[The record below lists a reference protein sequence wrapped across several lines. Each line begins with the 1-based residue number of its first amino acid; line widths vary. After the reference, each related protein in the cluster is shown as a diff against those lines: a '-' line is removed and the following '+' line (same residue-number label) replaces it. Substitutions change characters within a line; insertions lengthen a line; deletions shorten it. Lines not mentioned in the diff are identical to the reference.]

1 MDIAKKISL
10 KKILIFSVVGLV
22 GLVATVFLMWFFDRS
37 SVWAPEKTD
46 DTENVQTPV
55 EKKTIEVKLPNAEA
69 IPALDEDY
77 NDNSSLWRVVSKDY
91 PLDDAA
97 NFVPTLAPATLPSAY
112 GHQLRPDTT
121 AAAGEM
127 FAAAKTASYNLI
139 VGSGYRS
146 FATQQSIFG
155 NYAAQNGEARAN
167 QFSARAGQSEHQ
179 TGLSFDVA
187 RSDQQCFIDNCF
199 GDLPEAKWVAEN
211 SYKYGY
217 HSLSS
222 RQD

>member
-1 MDIAKKISL
+1 M
-10 KKILIFSVVGLV
+10 
-22 GLVATVFLMWFFDRS
+22 
-37 SVWAPEKTD
+37 
-46 DTENVQTPV
+46 
-55 EKKTIEVKLPNAEA
+55 PNAEA

-91 PLDDAA
+91 PLDNAA
-97 NFVPTLAPATLPSAY
+97 NFVPALAPATLPSAY
-112 GHQLRPDTT
+112 GHLLRPDTT

-127 FAAAKTASYNLI
+127 FAAAKTAGYNLI

-211 SYKYGY
+211 SYKYGFIIRY
-217 HSLSS
+217 PADKTEITKYQYEPWHLRYVGKDLAKALTESGLTLDEARPYLMTALVELQS
-222 RQD
+222 RRQ

>member
-1 MDIAKKISL
+1 M
-10 KKILIFSVVGLV
+10 
-22 GLVATVFLMWFFDRS
+22 
-37 SVWAPEKTD
+37 
-46 DTENVQTPV
+46 
-55 EKKTIEVKLPNAEA
+55 PNAEA

-91 PLDDAA
+91 PLDNAA
-97 NFVPTLAPATLPSAY
+97 NFVPALAPATLPSAY
-112 GHQLRPDTT
+112 GHLLRPDTT

-127 FAAAKTASYNLI
+127 FAAAKTAGYNLI